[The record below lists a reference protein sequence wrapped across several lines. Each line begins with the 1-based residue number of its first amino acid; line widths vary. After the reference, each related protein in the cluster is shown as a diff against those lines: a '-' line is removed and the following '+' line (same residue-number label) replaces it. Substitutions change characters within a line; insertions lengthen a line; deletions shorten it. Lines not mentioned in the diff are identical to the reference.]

1 MSRFVRTHVDD
12 LQLGM
17 YVADLDRPW
26 IETPFLMQGFTI
38 KTVEELAALRQLCTT
53 VDVDIGRTR
62 PAGEY
67 APHLP
72 NGGARRSRVVTRT
85 FNGKA
90 LVTYEDTFTFE
101 QEMQTAEKVFNDYEV
116 LVGQLYRGIE
126 KNGRVDMA
134 SVKKTVDQVVDS
146 IMRNADACML
156 LSAIRNKDS
165 YSYSHAMASSILAA
179 AVGRQIGLPIPDI
192 KTLAQGS
199 LLCDVGKLNISS
211 RILNKNTPLSPEEI
225 DIVRSHVEQGLEL
238 LEKSPGVSPEVISIV
253 SHHHERHNG
262 TGYPQGLAGGEIPP
276 LARIAGIVDCYDA
289 MVSDRAYARGVS
301 PADAIS
307 KLYTMRDVDFQ
318 SELVEEFIQAVGIY
332 PVGSFVALTDGR
344 VGIVVTEHRR
354 RRLRP
359 RIMVLLGAD
368 GKLAKPGSYVNLLE
382 ETADG
387 MGRPLEVLKGI
398 EPLDYGI
405 NPAELVF

>member
-17 YVADLDRPW
+17 FVADLDRPW
-26 IETPFLMQGFTI
+26 IDTPFLMQGFTI

-53 VDVDIGRTR
+53 VDVDIGLSQT
-62 PAGEY
+62 PKNY
-67 APHLP
+67 DPLLT
-72 NGGARRSRVVTRT
+72 NGGAKRSRVVTQM
-85 FNGKA
+85 FGGKR
-90 LVTYEDTFTFE
+90 LVSYEDVFTFE
-101 QEMQTAEKVFNDYEV
+101 QEMVSAEKVFRDYEV
-116 LVGQLYRGIE
+116 LVGDLYQGIAR
-126 KNGRVDMA
+126 NGSVDMSA
-134 SVKKTVDQVVDS
+134 VRKTVDEVVDS

-211 RILNKNTPLSPEEI
+211 RILNKNTPLSTEEVA
-225 DIVRSHVEQGLEL
+225 IVRSHVDQGLEL
-238 LEKSPGVSPEVISIV
+238 LSHSRGVSPEVLSIV
-253 SHHHERHNG
+253 AYHHERHNG
-262 TGYPQGLAGGEIPP
+262 SGYPNGTAGAEIPP
-276 LARIAGIVDCYDA
+276 MARIAGIVDCYDA
-289 MVSDRAYARGVS
+289 MISDRAYARGVS

-318 SELVEEFIQAVGIY
+318 GELIEEFIQAVGIY

-359 RIMVLLGAD
+359 RVMVLLD
-368 GKLAKPGSYVNLLE
+368 GEGMPATPGTYVNLLE
-382 ETADG
+382 ETEDRL
-387 MGRPLEVLKGI
+387 GRPLEILKGI
-398 EPLDYGI
+398 EPMDYDI
-405 NPAELVF
+405 DPSELVF